1 MSVVGMAQ
9 LLAHRACPARRR
21 RGIRI
26 ARCRVNSGP
35 RLAVPALESVQER
48 SKIDCEEF
56 AMRDRIM
63 QAVKDAMKSGEKA
76 RLSALRMV
84 QAKIKDADIAAR
96 PAKDKISDGEIVDLM
111 ARMVKQRRESIELYK
126 QGGRQELA
134 DAEQAEIKIIEEFM
148 PKQLGDAEITAAI
161 AGIVKDT
168 GAVTVKDMGRVMSA
182 LKEKFAGQM
191 DFAKASGIVKGL
203 LK

>member
-1 MSVVGMAQ
+1 
-9 LLAHRACPARRR
+9 
-21 RGIRI
+21 
-26 ARCRVNSGP
+26 
-35 RLAVPALESVQER
+35 
-48 SKIDCEEF
+48 
-56 AMRDRIM
+56 MRDKIM

-76 RLSALRMV
+76 RVSALRMV

-96 PAKDKISDGEIVDLM
+96 PSKDKISDGEIVDLL

-134 DAEQAEIKIIEEFM
+134 DAEMAEIRIIEEFM
-148 PKQLGDAEITAAI
+148 PKQLGEAEISAAI
-161 AGIVKDT
+161 SGIMKDT
-168 GAVTVKDMGRVMSA
+168 GAVSVKDMGKVMSA
-182 LKEKFAGQM
+182 LKEKYAGQM

>member
-1 MSVVGMAQ
+1 
-9 LLAHRACPARRR
+9 
-21 RGIRI
+21 
-26 ARCRVNSGP
+26 
-35 RLAVPALESVQER
+35 
-48 SKIDCEEF
+48 
-56 AMRDRIM
+56 MRDEIM

-76 RLSALRMV
+76 RLSTLRMV

-96 PAKDKISDGEIVDLM
+96 PSKDKIADGEIVELM
-111 ARMVKQRRESIELYK
+111 ARMVKQRRESISLYE

-134 DAEQAEIKIIEEFM
+134 DQEQAEIKVIESFM
-148 PKQLGDAEITAAI
+148 PKQLGEAEITAAI
-161 AGIVKDT
+161 GGIIAET
-168 GAVTVKDMGRVMSA
+168 GATSIKDMGKVMAA